1 MAHVRPKRGDYVT
14 RNLLSSD
21 PNHRAPPH
29 RDRSLCR
36 CKLPR
41 SLRTEYHRMSK
52 DEGQSRGVSAA
63 ADHQPQY
70 GTFQG
75 VANYP
80 PPPQPPPPHQ
90 AAFGFPQPAP
100 PPGATH
106 DPSAPPPYQGYQ
118 AVPGYPVAEGRP
130 VRERRLPCCGLGLG
144 WCLFIIG
151 FFLGGI
157 PWYVGLCFMVFCR
170 HRMDYREKPGYI
182 TCTIAAVLETIALIF
197 GVAKGVNDR

>member
-1 MAHVRPKRGDYVT
+1 
-14 RNLLSSD
+14 
-21 PNHRAPPH
+21 
-29 RDRSLCR
+29 
-36 CKLPR
+36 
-41 SLRTEYHRMSK
+41 MSK

-118 AVPGYPVAEGRP
+118 AVPGSL
-130 VRERRLPCCGLGLG
+130 VRRIIGAR
-144 WCLFIIG
+144 FIIG

-157 PWYVGLCFMVFCR
+157 PWYVGLCYMVFCR

-197 GVAKGVNDR
+197 GVTKGVSDR